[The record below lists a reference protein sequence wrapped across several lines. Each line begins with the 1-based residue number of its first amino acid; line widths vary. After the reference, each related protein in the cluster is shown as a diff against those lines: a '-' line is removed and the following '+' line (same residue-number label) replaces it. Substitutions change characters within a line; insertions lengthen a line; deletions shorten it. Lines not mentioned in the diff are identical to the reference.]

1 VCAYTDKR
9 WPELE
14 AGIRELQ
21 RQVGPDDQVIVV
33 IDHNPD
39 LARNAAVK
47 LADVHTR
54 VVESTEEPGL
64 SGARNTGIEACRE
77 DVVLFLDDDAFPES
91 GWLAAFRERFDSSPE
106 IMAVGGAVRP
116 NWEGGKAPRWFPPEF
131 GWVVGCDY
139 RGLPPSG
146 AQIRNPIG
154 ASMGIRR
161 VVFGLVGSFRD
172 QVGRVGELPVGCEE
186 TELSIR
192 LRRGI
197 PGARIVRD
205 TAPVVRHLVPMARQ
219 RPAYFVRRCY
229 HEGRSK
235 AAVSAMVGS
244 EAALSSERTYVI
256 KTLAGGVGRHVA
268 AALRGDPWG
277 LARAVMLPVGLVSTT
292 GGFVLEQGRR
302 FRAGSRTRKVGRAR
316 TAPGN

>member
-1 VCAYTDKR
+1 MCAYTDKR

-64 SGARNTGIEACRE
+64 SGARNTGIEACRG